1 MSNGTT
7 ETILYP
13 ALLDAI
19 IAVGYRA
26 LSIVQQSAA
35 QLQLDLSES
44 LTIVP
49 RSVAQFGTPSVS
61 PIVQILRAHNVLLMQ
76 LRRGFAFVGHQY
88 RLEVEG
94 APTPPEGADK

>member
-26 LSIVQQSAA
+26 LSIMQQSAA
-35 QLQLDLSES
+35 KIQTRYNWAAVCCTFTKD
-44 LTIVP
+44 
-49 RSVAQFGTPSVS
+49 A
-61 PIVQILRAHNVLLMQ
+61 
-76 LRRGFAFVGHQY
+76 
-88 RLEVEG
+88 
-94 APTPPEGADK
+94 